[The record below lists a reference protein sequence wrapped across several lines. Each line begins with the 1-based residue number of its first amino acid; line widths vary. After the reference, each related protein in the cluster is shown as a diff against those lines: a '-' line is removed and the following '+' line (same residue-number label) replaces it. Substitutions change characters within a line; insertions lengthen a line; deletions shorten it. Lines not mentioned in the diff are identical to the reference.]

1 MRSPAPLALC
11 LLLLLAA
18 LPVAGALGQSA
29 SPPDP
34 QPAAQPTGKATGQGH
49 AQAARP
55 ARPVSKPTAKLIAR
69 PAPAA
74 AVSRKDLLSPYSSM
88 QRGLMGPPRELA
100 GEQQPEGE
108 SLQTNATSWK
118 LDPSLTPRSKD
129 DDSPVRFQFGK
140 EKVVDPITGKEL
152 TGKSDPAGAA
162 NRLKD
167 LDVKGA
173 ADKLGGKAGV
183 NVDVFKF

>member
-29 SPPDP
+29 SQPAR

-55 ARPVSKPTAKLIAR
+55 AKPASKPTARLLAK
-69 PAPAA
+69 PAPGP
-74 AVSRKDLLSPYSSM
+74 VSRQDLLSPYSSM

-108 SLQTNATSWK
+108 SVQSNATSWK

-183 NVDVFKF
+183 NVDVLKF